1 MGLHLSILIH
11 PHLDANEC
19 ILLHFILLIIFAK
32 IEKDIAVTIERIH
45 LVSCWLFM
53 I

>member
-1 MGLHLSILIH
+1 MSILIH
-11 PHLDANEC
+11 HYFDANKC
-19 ILLHFILLIIFAK
+19 ILLHFMLLCIFGE
-32 IEKDIAVTIERIH
+32 IEKDIAVTIERID